1 MVHREAGRA
10 AMLNIETSQENPSRA
25 GMDRNCAGKIDVPI
39 GEAQMQAYPHA
50 YNRTA
55 YTHLGNT
62 MNGIVQAG

>member
-50 YNRTA
+50 YNR
-55 YTHLGNT
+55 
-62 MNGIVQAG
+62 NGIVQAG